1 MLDSGIGIYK
11 YTLMV
16 VHKRGSETGGFSA
29 LTVAD
34 AAAAAAAVN
43 AIGPF
48 CRLSPRDVV
57 CSVQLAFGVIK
68 TSRRKL
74 RCVGLL

>member
-34 AAAAAAAVN
+34 AAAAAIN
-43 AIGPF
+43 AISVV
-48 CRLSPRDVV
+48 CHPRDVV
-57 CSVQLAFGVIK
+57 CSAQLAFGVIK

>member
-16 VHKRGSETGGFSA
+16 VHKRGSETGGLSA

-43 AIGPF
+43 DIGPV
-48 CRLSPRDVV
+48 LSFVTRVM
-57 CSVQLAFGVIK
+57 
-68 TSRRKL
+68 
-74 RCVGLL
+74 